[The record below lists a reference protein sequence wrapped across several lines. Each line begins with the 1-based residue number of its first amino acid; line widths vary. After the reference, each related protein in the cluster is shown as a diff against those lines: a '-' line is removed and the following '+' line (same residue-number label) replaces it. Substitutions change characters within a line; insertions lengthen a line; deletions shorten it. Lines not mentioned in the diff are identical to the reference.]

1 MRIAVM
7 GTGGT
12 GGFFG
17 GLLARAGED
26 VTFVARGAHLDAIR
40 RHGLTVRSRLL
51 GDFTVAAKATD
62 DPTEVGVV
70 DLVLFCVKA
79 YDNDTA
85 IPAIRPLVGRDTMV
99 LSVQNG
105 IDNEE
110 LIARVV
116 GSRAV
121 LGAMAG
127 VSAVIPAPGVIEHTA
142 GGLIRFGELNGGT
155 TPRTARLLET
165 LRAAGIQAELHP
177 DVRVV
182 LWDKFV
188 FICALSGVTALTR
201 LSIGV
206 IRADPETATLFRGTM
221 EEVDVLARASHVPLP
236 PDCVDRWWAFL
247 ASADPAIRGS
257 MAHDLAA
264 GRRLELETLNGT
276 VVRLGRER
284 GVPTPLNFA
293 IYAALR
299 PYVGGAP
306 TSR

>member
-26 VTFVARGAHLDAIR
+26 VAFIARGAHLDAIR

-62 DPTEVGVV
+62 DPADVGVV
-70 DLVLFCVKA
+70 DLVLFCVKG

-116 GSRAV
+116 GSGAV
-121 LGAMAG
+121 LGATAA
-127 VSAVIPAPGVIEHTA
+127 VSAVIAAPGVIEHTSQ
-142 GGLIRFGELNGGT
+142 GLIRFGELGGGT
-155 TPRTARLLET
+155 SPRAARLLET
-165 LRAAGIQAELHP
+165 LCAAGIQAELHP
-177 DVRVV
+177 DVRVM

-188 FICALSGVTALTR
+188 VICAFSGVTALTR

-206 IRADPETATLFRGTM
+206 IRADPETAILFRGTM
-221 EEVDVLARASHVPLP
+221 EEVDALARASDVPLP
-236 PDCVDRWWAFL
+236 SDCVDRWWAFL

-264 GRRLELETLNGT
+264 GRRLELESLNGT

-284 GVPTPLNFA
+284 GVPTSLNFA

-299 PYVGGAP
+299 PYAGGASAP
-306 TSR
+306 R

>member
-7 GTGGT
+7 GAGGT

-26 VTFVARGAHLDAIR
+26 VTFIARGANLDAIR

-62 DPTEVGVV
+62 DPAEVGVV

-110 LIARVV
+110 RIARVV

-127 VSAVIPAPGVIEHTA
+127 VSAVISAPGVIEHTA
-142 GGLIRFGELNGGT
+142 VCQIRFGE
-155 TPRTARLLET
+155 RLIPKSDS
-165 LRAAGIQAELHP
+165 AAGAPIA
-177 DVRVV
+177 
-182 LWDKFV
+182 
-188 FICALSGVTALTR
+188 
-201 LSIGV
+201 
-206 IRADPETATLFRGTM
+206 
-221 EEVDVLARASHVPLP
+221 AS
-236 PDCVDRWWAFL
+236 
-247 ASADPAIRGS
+247 SS
-257 MAHDLAA
+257 K
-264 GRRLELETLNGT
+264 
-276 VVRLGRER
+276 
-284 GVPTPLNFA
+284 
-293 IYAALR
+293 
-299 PYVGGAP
+299 
-306 TSR
+306 

>member
-7 GTGGT
+7 GAGGT

-26 VTFVARGAHLDAIR
+26 VTFIARGAQLEAIR
-40 RHGLTVRSRLL
+40 RHGLTVRSRTL
-51 GDFTVAAKATD
+51 GDFTVAARAVA
-62 DPTEVGVV
+62 DPAQVGVV
-70 DLVLFCVKA
+70 DLVLFCVKT
-79 YDNDTA
+79 YDNDAA
-85 IPAIRPLVGRDTMV
+85 IPAIRPLVGPGTMV

-110 LIARVV
+110 ALARVV
-116 GSRAV
+116 GAGAV

-127 VSAVIPAPGVIEHTA
+127 VSAVVAAPGVVEHAT
-142 GGLIRFGELNGGT
+142 GGLIRFGEPDGGT
-155 TPRTARLLET
+155 SPRAERLLAT

-201 LSIGV
+201 LPVGV
-206 IRADPETATLFRGTM
+206 IRADPEAAALFRGTM
-221 EEVDVLARASHVPLP
+221 EEVEALARASGVPLP
-236 PDCVDRWWAFL
+236 AGCVDAWWDYLL
-247 ASADPAIRGS
+247 AADAGVRGS

-293 IYAALR
+293 VYAALR
-299 PYVGGAP
+299 PYAGGAP
-306 TSR
+306 ASG